1 MKVRDVMTPKAK
13 VINFEHSVLEAAQI
27 MQQEDCGSV
36 PVEKDD
42 KMIGMIT
49 DRDITIRVVAQG
61 KDPRRTKVEE
71 VMSEGINY
79 CFEEDSIEEVNEK
92 MSRHQHRRLPVVNK
106 DKRLVGMVSLGDVAN
121 RAKDARL
128 SHEILSNVSH
138 H

>member
-13 VINFEHSVLEAAQI
+13 VINFEHSVFEAAQI
-27 MQQEDCGSV
+27 MLQEDCGSV